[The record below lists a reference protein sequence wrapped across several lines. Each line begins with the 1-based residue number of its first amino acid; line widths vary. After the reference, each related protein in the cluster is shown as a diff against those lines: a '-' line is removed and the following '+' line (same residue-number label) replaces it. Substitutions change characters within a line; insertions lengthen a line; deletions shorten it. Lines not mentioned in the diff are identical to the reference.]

1 MKRSFLLLAV
11 LLGLTTACQ
20 SATAKITPNENI
32 DIKDY
37 SQTNAGELGDFHL
50 LTPGNGLVL
59 ESAKTFTWEEST
71 NAEKYTLELCSNEFF
86 ISDLDSIDYYAVRN
100 IYATSF
106 TINSEFEFKDT
117 TYYWRV
123 TAYNSAHHKVCVEEK
138 NNFFVK
144 APEVEEVHFDL
155 GEADD
160 WTLHPT
166 GSYADVS
173 MDNSNFFGNDEK
185 SITIKF
191 KKEDTNQGKP
201 ESDGWIIVTKTI
213 EKSIYGTD
221 ALFFNLFYAGQ
232 QADVVIRMVDRDNE
246 YWYCPVQVSN
256 NAKQSVILKFEDFIQ
271 RKRDVPVANEVF
283 DYERIKYLEIVF
295 ERSFGDGIL
304 LLSGMKAIKFSNYGE
319 FFIDKLHFDDYSESQ
334 LTFENYTYD
343 YQFNDTEVV
352 LNHYGTKTEEHDK
365 INGYGFLKVNV
376 NRYFVTGDAIR
387 IKVKKTGSDGTN
399 VLLRVYEEDT
409 DRWFYR
415 FPYSALS
422 DEYQELIIPYGA
434 FAGSSYGGD
443 GRRQFYM
450 ILNLQFGCEGQY
462 GTGSIYFKDFEIV
475 KMSEVSP
482 MSAKV
487 LGNDG
492 LIDDFNSYTFT
503 SDLFHVWGHTE
514 VNKDEYMTMNKT
526 IKFGA
531 SNAASGQF
539 EYKSDMED
547 AMYYMEIDASQAI
560 EFDGFSI
567 WMKDG
572 SMKPNETKV
581 NHVTNW
587 SPKTRLLIQL
597 KTGEIYEYMIN
608 PLPTL
613 WNEYN
618 VRFEDFTIQ
627 AGFKGMPNPITNDR
641 IIRVGF
647 AFQYFYYREDGY
659 PMPMYTMSNPVY
671 VDNVRL
677 TANTTTGVVQKDKI
691 ITMNGDISE
700 FDDFENYS
708 STDNGLEYWT
718 YGTAYDYQKFELS
731 NDVSSQGGSH
741 SAKLQYKSKSASVS
755 YVFAPFVQKDVTAK
769 AVIFDLKSEKAAT
782 VYFNVYLAIGS
793 SVQQYRATITGVANV
808 WTRYVIGFN
817 QFSVVSGSA
826 GRSFVSS
833 DMQYIQKITFGVVY
847 NNDSEATL
855 YDLYVDNIKF
865 DMSKKYT
872 AYSADPID

>member
-1 MKRSFLLLAV
+1 MAL
-11 LLGLTTACQ
+11 LLGLTGCKT
-20 SATAKITPNENI
+20 TTPKITPDENI
-32 DIKDY
+32 DINIETMTGDL
-37 SQTNAGELGDFHL
+37 GEFHL
-50 LTPGNGLVL
+50 LTPGDGLVL
-59 ESAKTFTWEEST
+59 ESAKTFTWEASE
-71 NAEKYTLELCSNEFF
+71 NAYKYTLELSSSEFF
-86 ISDLDSIDYYAVRN
+86 ISDLDNVDYYAARN
-100 IYATSF
+100 IQATSF
-106 TINSEFEFKDT
+106 TINSDFEFKDT

-123 TAYNSAHHKVCVEEK
+123 TAYNSAGNRQCASIHS
-138 NNFFVK
+138 FYIK

-160 WTLHPT
+160 WTLHPQ
-166 GSYADVS
+166 GSYADVR
-173 MDNSNFFGNDEK
+173 MDHSDFFGNGEP
-185 SITIKF
+185 SIEIKF

-283 DYERIKYLEIVF
+283 DHERIKYLEIVF
-295 ERSFGDGIL
+295 ERSFGDGVFL
-304 LLSGMKAIKFSNYGE
+304 LGGMKAIKFANYGE
-319 FFIDKLHFDDYSESQ
+319 FFIDKLNFNDYGEDK
-334 LTFENYTYD
+334 LTFENYRYD
-343 YQFNDTEVV
+343 YTFNGTELV
-352 LNHYGTKTEEHDK
+352 LNHYNTATEEHEK

-387 IKVKKTGSDGTN
+387 IKVKKTGANGTN
-399 VLLRVYEEDT
+399 VLLRLYEEDT
-409 DRWFYR
+409 DRWSYK
-415 FPYSALS
+415 FPYSALTE
-422 DEYQELIIPYGA
+422 EYQELIIPYGA
-434 FAGSSYGGD
+434 FAASSLMGD

-462 GTGSIYFKDFEIV
+462 GNGSIYFKDFEIV

-487 LGNDG
+487 LGSDG
-492 LIDDFNSYTFT
+492 LVDDFNDYTFT

-514 VNKDEYMTMNKT
+514 VNKDEYMTMNTT
-526 IKFGA
+526 IKFGG
-531 SNAASGQF
+531 NNHASGQF

-547 AMYYMEIDASQAI
+547 AMYYTEIDASQAI
-560 EFDGFSI
+560 AFDGFSI

-597 KTGEIYEYMIN
+597 KTGEIYEYQIN
-608 PLPTL
+608 PLPTM

-618 VRFEDFTIQ
+618 VRFEDFTLSNEDEVRGI
-627 AGFKGMPNPITNDR
+627 PYPITCEG

-647 AFQYFYYREDGY
+647 AFQYFYYRADGY
-659 PMPMYTMSNPVY
+659 PMPMYTQSNPVY

-677 TANTTTGVVQKDKI
+677 KANTTTGVVLKDRI
-691 ITMNGDISE
+691 IEMDGDISN
-700 FDDFENYS
+700 FDDFESYE
-708 STDNGLEYWT
+708 TTADVEEYWAH
-718 YGTAYDYQKFELS
+718 GQEFDYQKYTLS
-731 NDVSSQGGSH
+731 NDVSSEGGNH
-741 SAKLQYKSKSASVS
+741 SVALQYKSKSTSVS
-755 YVFAPFVQKDVTAK
+755 YVYAPFVKKDVTAK
-769 AVIFDLKSEKAAT
+769 AVIFDMKSAKAAT
-782 VYFNVYLAIGS
+782 VYFNVYLTIGS
-793 SVQQYRATITGVANV
+793 STQQYRATISGAANV

-817 QFSVVSGSA
+817 HFEVVSGST

-833 DMQYIQKITFGVVY
+833 DMQYIQNITFGIVL
-847 NNDSEATL
+847 NNDTEATL
-855 YDLYVDNIKF
+855 YDVYVDNVKF

-872 AYSADPID
+872 AYSVDAIDQEERL